1 MQNIIDVISSV
12 NDKVNGIV
20 WGVPAIVLILGCGIL
35 YTIITKFFQVRKF
48 GFMFSKTI
56 GQVKSNVDVR
66 KSSDEK
72 TISQLQALFTTLAGT
87 IGTGNIAGV
96 ATALVVGGPGAVFWM
111 WVSAFF
117 GMMTHFGEVVL
128 GIYYRRKNPDGSF
141 AGGAMYYLKYGV
153 GSKKNL
159 KNFGAVLGILFALF
173 TLIATFGIGNMTQVN
188 SIADALNTNFGI
200 SPMLTGIVIAFFVG
214 IIIIGGITRIASV
227 TEKLVPFMAVF
238 YIFFTV
244 SIFILNYKQIPY
256 VFTSI
261 FADAFNTK
269 AIAGG
274 AGGYI
279 LMRAIQMGFKRGIF
293 SNEAGLGSS
302 VMAHCASNATEPVE
316 QGLWGIFEVFFD
328 TIVVCTLTA
337 FVVLSSTIKV
347 PTLNTALKNLSSTNN
362 IVSIM
367 ENGADDLEVPLLD
380 SDYNFLSIKTNSSGI
395 AKVYE
400 TSSGLNEYTEA
411 IINGKT
417 YYVETK
423 NKEEASE
430 SDFIY
435 ANVVNIRANG
445 KLDNNGNPIV
455 DERGASVIDSIT
467 INQINGASLV
477 SLAFSSRFGGAAG
490 RILAVAVILFA
501 FSTVLGW
508 AYYGSTSIEYLLGP
522 KSSLFYKIVY
532 TFVTIIGATMNLSLA
547 WGLSDTFNGL
557 MAIPNL
563 IGILILAPVAVQI
576 TKNYFDRQNGLKV
589 KAMVSFQ
596 EEEKTAHKTETK
608 HETKS
613 SVKTAK
619 KETKKQSKPKK

>member
-1 MQNIIDVISSV
+1 MQNIINVIASV

-35 YTIITKFFQVRKF
+35 YTIITKFFQVRRINF
-48 GFMFSKTI
+48 VFSKTI
-56 GQVKSNVDVR
+56 GSITKNSDVV
-66 KSSDEK
+66 KSSDDK
-72 TISQLQALFTTLAGT
+72 VISQLQALFTTLAGT

-128 GIYYRRKNPDGSF
+128 GIYYRRKNSDGSF
-141 AGGAMYYLKYGV
+141 SGGAMYYLKYGV

-159 KNFGAVLGILFALF
+159 EKIGPILGSLFALF

-188 SIADALNTNFGI
+188 SIADALNTNFNI
-200 SPMLTGIVIAFFVG
+200 SQLLTGIIIAFFVG

-244 SIFILNYKQIPY
+244 SIFILNYRQIPY

-261 FADAFNTK
+261 FSNAFNPK

-302 VMAHCASNATEPVE
+302 VMAHCASNAKEPVE

-328 TIVVCTLTA
+328 TIIVCTLTA
-337 FVVLSSTIKV
+337 FVVLSSTITV
-347 PTLNTALKNLSSTNN
+347 PSLNTALRDINTTSPQ
-362 IVSIM
+362 IVSI
-367 ENGADDLEVPLLD
+367 LEEDGNELHEIPLLD
-380 SDYNFLSIKTNSSGI
+380 SDYNFMRIKPNLNGKVAIHTSTEGLENSIPVT
-395 AKVYE
+395 
-400 TSSGLNEYTEA
+400 
-411 IINGKT
+411 INGRT
-417 YYVETK
+417 YYIETLSEDK
-423 NKEEASE
+423 ASD

-435 ANVVNIRANG
+435 ANVISIKANEAIDANNNII
-445 KLDNNGNPIV
+445 LDDSGNPVI
-455 DERGASVIDSIT
+455 ESLSV
-467 INQINGASLV
+467 NQINGASLV
-477 SLAFSSRFGGAAG
+477 SLAFKTRFGDAAG
-490 RILAVAVILFA
+490 NILAIAVILFA

-508 AYYGSTSIEYLLGP
+508 AYYGATSMEYLLGP
-522 KSSLFYKIVY
+522 KSGIFYKIVY

-547 WGLSDTFNGL
+547 WALSDTFNGL

-563 IGILILAPVAVQI
+563 VGLLILAPVAVKI
-576 TKNYFDRQNGLKV
+576 TKNYFERQSGKDV
-589 KAMVSFQ
+589 KPMQSFQ
-596 EEEKTAHKTETK
+596 FDNI
-608 HETKS
+608 
-613 SVKTAK
+613 
-619 KETKKQSKPKK
+619 